1 MACPIGP
8 RRVIERAG
16 FTLLYF
22 TLQTSAGKVQA
33 GMLPMRQGGDQ
44 EVEAE
49 MTVVV
54 RCGAM
59 PEGMMVE
66 RVAGRGM
73 LAPCSLQTRVHI
85 HTREPWTHGAYLF
98 FFAKHTPPS
107 PTPPEDSESE
117 EDE

>member
-1 MACPIGP
+1 
-8 RRVIERAG
+8 
-16 FTLLYF
+16 
-22 TLQTSAGKVQA
+22 
-33 GMLPMRQGGDQ
+33 MLPMRQGGDQ

-98 FFAKHTPPS
+98 FFAKHTH
-107 PTPPEDSESE
+107 DSKASSSHSQSHSLKLFGV
-117 EDE
+117 